1 MDLIHNITLFKKSL
15 GLIFSFKARR
25 SGLIPKVEVLLGLYY
40 PNAQSASHHLLLLVP
55 PVLFVNDSSSHSG
68 WALVVVVSCQ
78 LLINQSQCLVH
89 EYVLFK
95 QKKHNLLFRKRSHAL
110 DVSFQWKNPVWALPS
125 KKQKREP
132 ATTLR
137 RRVGT
142 REKSLPHTWTNLR
155 TNVWLT
161 SRRIKTKTSQPLKSS
176 ARRSCRRCS
185 GGLRNRRGLAT
196 RRPVE
201 LAWRTLK
208 RTWATC
214 TPSTKRGRLARQEN
228 LSGRRPKTLR

>member
-95 QKKHNLLFRKRSHAL
+95 QKSIIYFLGSVHMLWMFHFSGRTQSELCLRR
-110 DVSFQWKNPVWALPS
+110 S
-125 KKQKREP
+125 KKES
-132 ATTLR
+132 LR
-137 RRVGT
+137 RLWGEELAPGKKVCLILGQT
-142 REKSLPHTWTNLR
+142 WGQMCGSLPE
-155 TNVWLT
+155 
-161 SRRIKTKTSQPLKSS
+161 K
-176 ARRSCRRCS
+176 
-185 GGLRNRRGLAT
+185 
-196 RRPVE
+196 
-201 LAWRTLK
+201 
-208 RTWATC
+208 
-214 TPSTKRGRLARQEN
+214 
-228 LSGRRPKTLR
+228 